1 MWSSGNFWAVFFPPP
16 RTFRVGQCPVLSG
29 LLTAV
34 DILGDLNAEMV
45 TVAGSHC
52 TCQIDA
58 KYNSEL
64 KETKI
69 GIGLDYSNGFKKGG
83 GM

>member
-1 MWSSGNFWAVFFPPP
+1 M
-16 RTFRVGQCPVLSG
+16 LSG

-64 KETKI
+64 KEAKI